1 MRSRDSLVSVRHE
14 STTVHRSESQK
25 STLAAF
31 KIANKMNNYV
41 PSYKYL
47 ACLILTVDS
56 EMLVSVRVTTS
67 Y

>member
-14 STTVHRSESQK
+14 SNTVHRSESQK

-31 KIANKMNNYV
+31 NIANKTNV
-41 PSYKYL
+41 PSDKNW
-47 ACLILTVDS
+47 
-56 EMLVSVRVTTS
+56 LVC